1 MRVLLDECVPQRLR
15 HDIVGHEVRT
25 APEKGWASK
34 TNGELLRL
42 AEAEFDVF
50 VTTDQ
55 RLRYQQ
61 NLAGMKLAV
70 VVLVAPR
77 NKLELLRPLVPELL
91 RILPVLKPGEVRDV
105 GALPPT
111 PPRTEN

>member
-1 MRVLLDECVPQRLR
+1 M
-15 HDIVGHEVRT
+15 
-25 APEKGWASK
+25 
-34 TNGELLRL
+34 LRL

-70 VVLVAPR
+70 VVLVAQR

-91 RILPVLKPGEVRDV
+91 RILPALKPGEVRDV

-111 PPRTEN
+111 PPRTES